1 MELKQYNFVRGDKLF
16 SSEKMS
22 VCLVNWNYG
31 QISEFMHYHDF
42 HELVYVRSGSGIHI
56 TEEGR
61 CPIHRGDVF
70 LIKPYSPHTYEE
82 LKNLELANFIY
93 RHDSLKPQLLDLRES
108 AGYRSFFES
117 EPVKPGRLRS
127 CSRAVLSNEQLQRT
141 EEIILQILR
150 EEELRQEG
158 WMCMVAALFLQF
170 AGIVCRA
177 CPASRREEND
187 RSLKFRRILNYLDE
201 HSGRIIRLDTLAA
214 DFGLSKSSLLRMF
227 REMLG
232 TSPIDHLLNLRLE
245 KGARRLRDGSE
256 SIIEIAVGCGFGDGN
271 YFSKMFRRKFGVSP
285 RDYRKRFIAA
295 ESMQNLHRQF
305 AFPSDR

>member
-1 MELKQYNFVRGDKLF
+1 M
-16 SSEKMS
+16 
-22 VCLVNWNYG
+22 
-31 QISEFMHYHDF
+31 
-42 HELVYVRSGSGIHI
+42 
-56 TEEGR
+56 
-61 CPIHRGDVF
+61 
-70 LIKPYSPHTYEE
+70 
-82 LKNLELANFIY
+82 
-93 RHDSLKPQLLDLRES
+93 
-108 AGYRSFFES
+108 
-117 EPVKPGRLRS
+117 KPGRLRS

-201 HSGRIIRLDTLAA
+201 HSGRTIRLDTLAA

-245 KGARRLRDGSE
+245 KGRADCATAVRASSKSPSAAASATEIISARCSAASSAYRRATTANGS
-256 SIIEIAVGCGFGDGN
+256 SRRSPCKICTGSLHFHPTGDTVCNSSTG
-271 YFSKMFRRKFGVSP
+271 GIP
-285 RDYRKRFIAA
+285 
-295 ESMQNLHRQF
+295 
-305 AFPSDR
+305 

>member
-93 RHDSLKPQLLDLRES
+93 RHDSLEPQLLDLRES

-117 EPVKPGRLRS
+117 EPVKPGRL
-127 CSRAVLSNEQLQRT
+127 LLE
-141 EEIILQILR
+141 
-150 EEELRQEG
+150 
-158 WMCMVAALFLQF
+158 LFLKLYGLRC
-170 AGIVCRA
+170 AA
-177 CPASRREEND
+177 
-187 RSLKFRRILNYLDE
+187 RSTSCLLYL
-201 HSGRIIRLDTLAA
+201 IR
-214 DFGLSKSSLLRMF
+214 
-227 REMLG
+227 
-232 TSPIDHLLNLRLE
+232 
-245 KGARRLRDGSE
+245 
-256 SIIEIAVGCGFGDGN
+256 
-271 YFSKMFRRKFGVSP
+271 
-285 RDYRKRFIAA
+285 
-295 ESMQNLHRQF
+295 
-305 AFPSDR
+305 